1 MVDPATLR
9 AQLDRLESEILAKAR
24 QFVTNYSLQAQTAT
38 SEVVVVLV
46 SVSVD
51 QGSLDRAL
59 TQAGLRLPAARQA
72 LTLVLVSE
80 EAAPGRPAVYWWS
93 GNPGVPP
100 APAPVAQVLKSLG
113 VRLVDVGSL
122 AGKVPAEARQPVL
135 SEEQALDLARMAGAG
150 LVILG
155 RVRTYP
161 LVTPPGESPPPVAQ
175 LMALDVASQKALALV
190 EAEGPSFHLTPGPG
204 AGPAVTEAVQ
214 LAVRQLLEQVAKAA
228 PGQGTPKSEVSVS
241 IRGLRSLADLHR
253 FEQVLG
259 SLGTLVAGVR
269 RESVGAG
276 WAELKVK
283 LNGPP
288 SQLADRLLVQDFG
301 DFLVNV
307 LDISPQGLKLLLIAK

>member
-1 MVDPATLR
+1 MKKALWLMALLALALGFAAPVPAAPAQPGGTATALVLGRAPAGDDQAAARQAAVAQALRQAVARAAVAMVDPATLR
-9 AQLDRLESEILAKAR
+9 AQLGRLESEILAKAR

-38 SEVVVVLV
+38 SEEVVVLV

-150 LVILG
+150 LVIL
-155 RVRTYP
+155 
-161 LVTPPGESPPPVAQ
+161 
-175 LMALDVASQKALALV
+175 
-190 EAEGPSFHLTPGPG
+190 
-204 AGPAVTEAVQ
+204 
-214 LAVRQLLEQVAKAA
+214 
-228 PGQGTPKSEVSVS
+228 
-241 IRGLRSLADLHR
+241 
-253 FEQVLG
+253 
-259 SLGTLVAGVR
+259 
-269 RESVGAG
+269 
-276 WAELKVK
+276 
-283 LNGPP
+283 
-288 SQLADRLLVQDFG
+288 
-301 DFLVNV
+301 
-307 LDISPQGLKLLLIAK
+307 